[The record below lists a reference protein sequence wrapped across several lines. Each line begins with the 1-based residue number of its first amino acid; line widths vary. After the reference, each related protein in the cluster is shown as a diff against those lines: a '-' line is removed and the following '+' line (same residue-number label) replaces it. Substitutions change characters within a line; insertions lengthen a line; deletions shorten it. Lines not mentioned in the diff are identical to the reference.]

1 MSEQE
6 NVENVDNIDN
16 VEEIQPI
23 ETPTKKKKR
32 TIQIPCYIEC
42 LYIEIH

>member
-6 NVENVDNIDN
+6 NVDNVDNVDN

-23 ETPTKKKKR
+23 ETPTKIKKPLKK
-32 TIQIPCYIEC
+32 I
-42 LYIEIH
+42 L